1 MNFCLHDCGRKKNL
15 SMTLLGK
22 SLLQWRKNISNKKT
36 SFKIQC
42 SDSWV
47 DSSWNIRKFDV
58 YKIFQFTQ
66 KENLHGGLD
75 HVEQLSV
82 SILCSCNTLMTRW
95 LDHVWYILYI
105 ILYYTTKHFAN
116 YGFSH
121 CFGFQYVP
129 SRLPALGILAK
140 ILWEDLGCVFTATSD
155 FWRVFVRLTSDTG
168 VKRSLWWKVKQ
179 CQRKA
184 NGGRCVAGGK
194 LMGNTS
200 RQSKSG
206 WRWILCWK
214 GKQVV
219 MSPFQNGNV
228 NLPSINIRHG
238 FGECTQLTG
247 ENWNLEDEF
256 PFVKVQFSRVHV
268 KGECETSK
276 PTPDWEFLG
285 WLTAMMAVP
294 VRQPVQNQPQS
305 CA

>member
-1 MNFCLHDCGRKKNL
+1 MVLAIVLAFSMFQAVFQLLESWPKFFGRIWVVF
-15 SMTLLGK
+15 
-22 SLLQWRKNISNKKT
+22 SLQTRIS
-36 SFKIQC
+36 F
-42 SDSWV
+42 
-47 DSSWNIRKFDV
+47 
-58 YKIFQFTQ
+58 
-66 KENLHGGLD
+66 
-75 HVEQLSV
+75 
-82 SILCSCNTLMTRW
+82 
-95 LDHVWYILYI
+95 
-105 ILYYTTKHFAN
+105 
-116 YGFSH
+116 
-121 CFGFQYVP
+121 
-129 SRLPALGILAK
+129 
-140 ILWEDLGCVFTATSD
+140 
-155 FWRVFVRLTSDTG
+155 RVFVRLTSDTG

-219 MSPFQNGNV
+219 KSPFQNGNV

-247 ENWNLEDEF
+247 ENWILEDEF

-276 PTPDWEFLG
+276 PTPELG
-285 WLTAMMAVP
+285 ISGMAYCYDGSSGSSTLSEP
-294 VRQPVQNQPQS
+294 ASKLCIR
-305 CA
+305 